1 MGNRYL
7 SSIAAGLLIFQVH
20 QGWSQNVGVGQA
32 NPAEMLDV
40 AGRIHL
46 STNNAGGV
54 PSGGAGTFRWN
65 GSRFEGYNGSQWVSF
80 ETPSLLNGRIFVG
93 NASDVATGVVMS
105 GDATVSNTGAL
116 TIANSAV
123 TSAKI
128 ADGTIVNAD
137 VDAAAAIAR
146 TKLASGTA
154 NRLLVNNGSG
164 VLSELSAGSDGNLI
178 QNVSGVPTWID
189 AGGVFIRNQ
198 TTLQATSNFQISGV
212 GRANTSF
219 QSPLYTRADAGTVA
233 IRPNTNSATAIQLQN
248 ASGTS
253 ILNVDA
259 TNSRVGIGNVAPE
272 EALEIT
278 GNLLFSR
285 AAPRTISVQTS
296 SSSVD
301 GWALN
306 VIGGNASTAGSAAGG
321 GDLVLQAGS
330 AYKIT
335 GSDRGGNLVLR
346 SGANQTSGDLPN
358 GGDIIFAT
366 GGATN
371 SFTTRMQI
379 KENGTVVSHN
389 NIYVDDNSRGV
400 ILRSPNNNCWR
411 LTVSDAGVVTAV
423 SATCP

>member
-178 QNVSGVPTWID
+178 QNVSGVPTWVD

-212 GRANTSF
+212 GRSNTSF
-219 QSPLYTRADAGTVA
+219 QSPLYTRADAGVVA
-233 IRPNTNSATAIQLQN
+233 VRPNADAVSAIQLQN
-248 ASGTS
+248 AAGTS

-259 TNSRVGIGNVAPE
+259 SNSRVGIGNVAPAD
-272 EALEIT
+272 ALEVT
-278 GNLLFSR
+278 GNILLSLGSSR
-285 AAPRTISVQTS
+285 QLSVQQATS
-296 SSSVD
+296 GNGFSMTVKGGD
-301 GWALN
+301 GQS
-306 VIGGNASTAGSAAGG
+306 GGIASDGGDLFLTAGAGNNISGGRRG
-321 GDLVLQAGS
+321 GDLVL
-330 AYKIT
+330 
-335 GSDRGGNLVLR
+335 R
-346 SGANQTSGDLPN
+346 SGTNQLTSSGQPN

-366 GGATN
+366 GSAANAFNTGMTLRE
-371 SFTTRMQI
+371 S
-379 KENGTVVSHN
+379 GVLVSHV
-389 NIYVDDNSRGV
+389 NIYVDSNANGV
-400 ILRSPNNNCWR
+400 ILRSPNNSCWR
-411 LTVSDAGVVTAV
+411 LSVSDAGVVTAV